1 MSHVCRSLSH
11 CGPGLSHGCH
21 KDDKQTNKEENIK
34 TTTQQIYKHTNKQI
48 VDMSQAATVMT
59 KIQYKSTDAKI
70 TTVNMSFCEYLLY
83 STHYL
88 GLKF

>member
-1 MSHVCRSLSH
+1 MCVAACLIVDQVCH
-11 CGPGLSHGCH
+11 TAVTVMTN
-21 KDDKQTNKEENIK
+21 KQTKKK

-48 VDMSQAATVMT
+48 VDMSQATTVMT